1 MSISFPLKLVL
12 CFTSNKVVVSSR
24 NQHLAHL
31 ARFALTNLRSIDA
44 FCDITKGSS
53 QNLWNLKKGAAT
65 EVKDGLLL
73 FLSFIDKLETPIVF
87 ELVNFA

>member
-12 CFTSNKVVVSSR
+12 CFTSDKVVVSSR
-24 NQHLAHL
+24 NQHLA
-31 ARFALTNLRSIDA
+31 RFAFTNLRNSDA

-53 QNLWNLKKGAAT
+53 QNLKNGAAT

-73 FLSFIDKLETPIVF
+73 FLSFIDKLETQIVF
-87 ELVNFA
+87 ELVISA